1 MMTDVGDTVL
11 SAGEQDHDV
20 SLGNLFSTTV
30 AWLQRKDKER
40 LFVIFCFFVHFVLHN
55 FVLFCVVPVSY
66 THLTLPTKLSV

>member
-40 LFVIFCFFVHFVLHN
+40 LFVIFVSLYI
-55 FVLFCVVPVSY
+55 LFCIILFCFV
-66 THLTLPTKLSV
+66 